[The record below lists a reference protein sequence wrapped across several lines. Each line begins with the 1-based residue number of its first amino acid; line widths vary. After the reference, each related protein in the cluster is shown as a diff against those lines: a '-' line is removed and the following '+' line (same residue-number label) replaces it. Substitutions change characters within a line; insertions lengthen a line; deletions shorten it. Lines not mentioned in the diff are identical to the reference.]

1 MHYNYTVNSE
11 DALQLQCK
19 QRIQP
24 HCKQFYLECFL
35 IELPGNTE
43 HVSRFVSWIN
53 VNASIC
59 SPLSM
64 CLLLRLKQI
73 VLYHCPLASLVI
85 RRPNH
90 LSHASII
97 YLTRQSLILRV
108 NHLSNALIIYP
119 TCQSFILQV
128 NHLSYVSI
136 IYLMLQSFIRSKSN
150 FRHVNK
156 LALYQK

>member
-1 MHYNYTVNSE
+1 MHYNYTVNRE
-11 DALQLQCK
+11 DAF
-19 QRIQP
+19 QP
-24 HCKQFYLECFL
+24 HCKQFYLKCFL

-73 VLYHCPLASLVI
+73 VLYHCPLASSSHASLVI
-85 RRPNH
+85 RCPNH
-90 LSHASII
+90 LSDVS
-97 YLTRQSLILRV
+97 
-108 NHLSNALIIYP
+108 IIYP
-119 TCQSFILQV
+119 TRQSFIRRI

-136 IYLMLQSFIRSKSN
+136 IYPTHQSFILC
-150 FRHVNK
+150 VNH
-156 LALYQK
+156 LSDALIIYPTRQSFI

>member
-1 MHYNYTVNSE
+1 MHYNYNVNRE
-11 DALQLQCK
+11 DAF
-19 QRIQP
+19 QP
-24 HCKQFYLECFL
+24 LCKQFYLECFL

-73 VLYHCPLASLVI
+73 VLYHCPLASSSHASLVI

-90 LSHASII
+90 LSDASII
-97 YLTRQSLILRV
+97 YLTLQSLILRV
-108 NHLSNALIIYP
+108 NHLSDALIIYP
-119 TCQSFILQV
+119 TCQSFILRI

-136 IYLMLQSFIRSKSN
+136 IYPT
-150 FRHVNK
+150 H
-156 LALYQK
+156 